1 MYFSISRLFWCSVF
15 ALMSC
20 SLLSCSVIIKSTIKD
35 NGVQMPPDFGEEDVT
50 ILAVKSGGRRYNKA
64 LGKVFAKSYKGK
76 YLLVTPNELD
86 DTTYSD
92 ISEYRYVFDKTVLAG
107 TYSYNPSTHATVGM
121 GYMKF
126 QLYDRLTGKTYQTK
140 TGMSSYAKLM
150 GLYLQ
155 VLDKKRTRY
164 NGHANMPD

>member
-1 MYFSISRLFWCSVF
+1 
-15 ALMSC
+15 
-20 SLLSCSVIIKSTIKD
+20 
-35 NGVQMPPDFGEEDVT
+35 MPPDFGEDDVT
-50 ILAVKSGGRRYNKA
+50 ILALKSGGKRYNRA

-76 YLLVTPNELD
+76 YQLITSDQLY
-86 DTTYSD
+86 DTAYSD
-92 ISEYRYVFDKTVLAG
+92 LNEYRYVFDKTVLAG

-126 QLYDRLTGKTYQTK
+126 RLYDRLTGKTYQTK

-164 NGHANMPD
+164 NGNTNAPD